1 MKTKVRRLS
10 KRTLSI
16 FLSVIMLVTAIGLGS
31 TISATAWSFSGTSYM
46 YFDNSTTNWSDSSIM
61 LLIGK
66 DSYTSVYTMTK
77 ISNTKM
83 YYCQL
88 PSSGWTDATYMAVIG
103 AGSSWGSGSF
113 GPGNRTNATHYT
125 NTYTSGLDASANQR
139 YALVPSSSSNN
150 TAISLKYFGT
160 SNDAMKYDQK
170 AYAYYKSS
178 STASYTSGS
187 TGGYVKV
194 AGYYMSSASAVTSGS
209 DGGSTS
215 SSSATYG
222 CAYDTTVTYTAT
234 AKSGYAFVGWFSST
248 SATSATSTSTTY
260 TFTVKEAKTYYARF
274 IKTCNITVSAGT
286 GGTITTPSGGSYSS
300 VQVGTA
306 QSIVASP
313 SSGYAFKNW
322 SVTNGTVASSTSA
335 STTVTPTNGSDVTVT
350 ANFESLNTPLAA
362 PSIKLNNSASNLTT
376 TASKGNKVT
385 LSWASV
391 ANAGS
396 YEIYKDGSL
405 VTTTTSTS
413 YSIERGYSYSG
424 AYTVVAVPTNTTS
437 YSSSPASNSLTLT
450 VNKVKLEAPTVS
462 PSATQIVKG
471 DTVTFSITNTNSSY
485 TAGTDYKYQHTGA
498 GNSTYADVTGLS
510 WTSGAL
516 NSTGNQTFK
525 FKATAVLTDYFE
537 NSDETSVTVE
547 VCAASAYHLTGD
559 MVTGQGGAAGWPT
572 AITTYPVDTF
582 VSKNI
587 FYRSV
592 TVSGGGAN
600 DKHYFR
606 LTDQSNQYTVT
617 EGTDTDMSTHDSSS
631 SAVTASTK
639 TTNGAM
645 YVTGNGTFKIYVDQT
660 TSGSPKVWVVSNEWS
675 IGTNAYYQTFNL
687 ATDSHNDPVAGTSGG
702 TVSGNVEVIKGQ
714 STTLTATPASGYT
727 FDGWYTSTDFT
738 TATRVSTSAS
748 YTFTPSAS
756 GDYYA
761 LFKENTPA
769 HYTLSVA
776 NVDNAT
782 VTATYN
788 GTTLQEGSG
797 TKSVPVG
804 ATVTVSITLSTGY
817 QLDSTTPSGLTT
829 GSNTFTMP
837 ASNTAVSATVSK
849 IQYALTAVVSPNYG
863 TLKFYSDSGC
873 TTEITTATYQQTF
886 YAKYTPPSAYYARN
900 NITCTSGSATR
911 SAISGNKAT
920 FTMGAGAAT
929 ITATVKAATPTFG
942 TCSDMTVYANESFTY
957 TGATLA
963 TLPNSTLTYSFN
975 GGSYQSSNTFTAPA
989 TAGTYTLTI
998 KASNKP
1004 TGISTAATATKT
1016 VSIVVKYHESTV
1028 TYYVD
1033 MHDNPTS
1040 GKTLKL
1046 AVVASNSTT
1055 AAIKTDSNGNDCE
1068 ATLTQQQSSSVYA
1081 ATVTTPVTKDG
1092 TDNYLAAY
1100 IKITYG
1106 SSSYVTEISAAQ
1118 VKDNIVGSA
1127 SPEVWLEAVNEASQ
1141 KLTVTNATR
1150 STAVPAS
1157 GYRRI
1162 YLAKPYSWQ
1171 DAEPNWKNIKVY
1183 HWGDYT
1189 DIGWNNGLSMSYLG
1203 YDSEY
1208 HYYYIDLPKTVSG
1221 NKVNNIIFQGWAD
1234 NASVPS
1240 AQTGNIENISD
1251 SANYFVLSKDGSAYN
1266 GTKGDDV
1273 VIPNYT
1279 KYVSSV
1285 KMNLTE
1291 STAVSVAPT
1300 YTGESVSYGTGNSN
1314 IVTVNSSGKLT
1325 PVGSGTTTISVT
1337 VNGTIGAKI
1346 TGGRAN
1352 GGDRITYSV
1361 NVTISDPTKFQGFNI
1376 MSFYSKEYTVNAVP
1390 DTGSTT
1396 PAYFDMSQI
1405 ETDVTG
1411 IQGVVEATNSAIITP
1426 DPSSAVTVS
1435 GATKY
1440 SAFKVKYAY
1449 SNPTD
1454 LITGYDGIS
1463 ITASVVTKS
1472 IKASG
1477 SARYGL
1483 DHWSLTGT
1491 GVSSTPT
1498 YTITKSITD
1507 GVETVKTEGIAFV
1520 DTYHTYSAVYTEYT
1534 YVDVTFVY
1542 DYYEYKPEVDED
1554 GMVNYPYDADYA
1566 GTEDRS
1572 SASFNQSTH
1581 THKTYTASSYEVRGQ
1596 TAATITPSS
1605 LVASAGEAIGAI
1617 PQNNYYTYTIDASTI
1632 PSGEIVR
1639 NASAY
1644 TATVYVH
1651 MTHAVRHYTVT
1662 LKEGSKA
1669 VTTIGNNY
1677 TYQQYAEPSVSAS
1690 SKWYADST
1698 SGPLLATGTSYKFRV
1713 KGNTNLVTEAGSIT
1727 DANFNRSEVGF
1738 SHYEVTHQ
1746 NNSQSQNVEYLL
1758 QNFYIADFFDKA
1770 KVINTDN
1777 DNLPYDDA
1785 EFVGGG
1791 VVYYSM
1797 KNNEPFSGAVDAG
1810 YVNSDGTISEADV
1823 KYLLKTQ
1830 IESKLAT
1837 NSDETLLSV
1846 LEETLSTD
1854 DAMKIVYGQE
1864 IPVTKNV
1871 ENGINTGII
1880 YRYLPLKNYTL
1891 NNNAPVLDDDKNYAF
1906 TLNNNTFRYSNSL
1919 QSYQYIYASG
1929 NENKVTNS
1937 GKDMRLYSYYVY
1949 SYLDYDEDNVPVTKY
1964 EVVLSDQYSDA
1975 STYWD
1980 GTN

>member
-10 KRTLSI
+10 RRSFSALLALLMMISTLG
-16 FLSVIMLVTAIGLGS
+16 VGS
-31 TISATAWSFSGTSYM
+31 LITVNAYDTVGIHTNATISGNWETTNLSTSDGNHYTGNIYFKGKASGNYEMGMKVAGNWKVFGGYWINSGTTY
-46 YFDNSTTNWSDSSIM
+46 N
-61 LLIGK
+61 
-66 DSYTSVYTMTK
+66 
-77 ISNTKM
+77 
-83 YYCQL
+83 
-88 PSSGWTDATYMAVIG
+88 DA
-103 AGSSWGSGSF
+103 WGSG
-113 GPGNRTNATHYT
+113 
-125 NTYTSGLDASANQR
+125 
-139 YALVPSSSSNN
+139 
-150 TAISLKYFGT
+150 
-160 SNDAMKYDQK
+160 
-170 AYAYYKSS
+170 
-178 STASYTSGS
+178 
-187 TGGYVKV
+187 
-194 AGYYMSSASAVTSGS
+194 GS
-209 DGGSTS
+209 DN
-215 SSSATYG
+215 
-222 CAYDTTVTYTAT
+222 DQIVPTTTTT
-234 AKSGYAFVGWFSST
+234 
-248 SATSATSTSTTY
+248 TTY
-260 TFTVKEAKTYYARF
+260 IKGAVDFYKEYSGKPRLV
-274 IKTCNITVSAGT
+274 ITQTALSAL
-286 GGTITTPSGGSYSS
+286 
-300 VQVGTA
+300 
-306 QSIVASP
+306 
-313 SSGYAFKNW
+313 
-322 SVTNGTVASSTSA
+322 
-335 STTVTPTNGSDVTVT
+335 STTVTVGSSTLTSGETTTIGKTNSGGSGSYSNTYKVKQGSSSGTDVTSSVLSGTTFTAPEVSSATTYYVTTTVTDSNTSATKTSAAKTITVNPKTYNITFSQPTNGSIKVNNSTSSPVSVVKGNSVSLVVTPNSGYRIKTLTDNGSAVSAAVGKTTAYTYTISNVT
-350 ANFESLNTPLAA
+350 AAHTIAATMEAANTPLAA

-396 YEIYKDGSL
+396 YEIYKNGSL
-405 VTTTTSTS
+405 VTTITSTS

-450 VNKVKLEAPTVS
+450 VNKVKLVAPTVS

-471 DTVTFSITNTNSSY
+471 GTVTFSITNTNSSY

-525 FKATAVLTDYFE
+525 FKATAVLTDYFS

-559 MVTGQGGAAGWPT
+559 MVTGQGGANGWPT
-572 AITTYPVDTF
+572 AITTYPVNTF

-617 EGTDTDMSTHDSSS
+617 EGSDTDMSTHDSSS
-631 SAVTASTK
+631 SAVTASKK

-687 ATDSHNDPVAGTSGG
+687 ATDSHNNPVAGTSGG

-776 NVDNAT
+776 SVDNAT

-804 ATVTVSITLSTGY
+804 ATVTVSITLDTGC
-817 QLDSTTPSGLTT
+817 QLDSTTPSGLTSGT
-829 GSNTFTMP
+829 STFTMP

-849 IQYALTAVVSPNYG
+849 IQYALNAVVSPNYG
-863 TLKFYSDSGC
+863 TLKFYSDSNC
-873 TTEITTATYQQTF
+873 TIEITTATYQQTF
-886 YAKYTPPSAYYARN
+886 YAKYTPPSDYYVLDSFSKSGTGLSNTATN
-900 NITCTSGSATR
+900 GNIG
-911 SAISGNKAT
+911 T
-920 FTMGAGAAT
+920 FKMGYAPAT
-929 ITATVKAATPTFG
+929 ITANVKAATPTFG
-942 TCSDMTVYANESFTY
+942 TCSGMTVYANESFTY
-957 TGATLA
+957 EGATLA
-963 TLPNSTLTYSFN
+963 TLPNSTLTYTFQGTTNST
-975 GGSYQSSNTFTAPA
+975 GVFTAPT
-989 TAGTYTLTI
+989 TAGTYNLTI
-998 KASNKP
+998 TASNQP
-1004 TGISTAATATKT
+1004 AGISTAATATTT
-1016 VSIVVKYHESTV
+1016 VSIVVKYYESRV

-1046 AVVASNSTT
+1046 AVVASNSTS
-1055 AAIKTDSNGNDCE
+1055 AAIKTNSDGNDCE

-1081 ATVTTPVTKDG
+1081 AEVTTPVTKDG
-1092 TDNYLAAY
+1092 TDNYLAVY

-1106 SSSYVTEISAAQ
+1106 SSSYVTTISAAQ
-1118 VKDNIVGSA
+1118 VKNNIVGSG
-1127 SPEVWLEAVNEASQ
+1127 SHEVWLEAVNEASQ
-1141 KLTVTNATR
+1141 KLTVTNATN
-1150 STAVPAS
+1150 SSVVPAS

-1162 YLAKPYSWQ
+1162 YLAKPYSW
-1171 DAEPNWKNIKVY
+1171 DSTTEANWENIGIY

-1189 DIGWNNGLSMSYLG
+1189 DIGWNNGVVMKYLG
-1203 YDSEY
+1203 YDSTDSSGY
-1208 HYYYIDLPKTVSG
+1208 KYYYADIK
-1221 NKVNNIIFQGWAD
+1221 KEANNIIFQGWGSNTSAG
-1234 NASVPS
+1234 SYS
-1240 AQTGNIENISD
+1240 KAQTGNIENISS
-1251 SANYFVLSKDGSAYN
+1251 SANYFVLSKDGNSYT
-1266 GTKGDDV
+1266 GKKGDDV

-1279 KYVSSV
+1279 RHISNV
-1285 KMNLTE
+1285 KMDVNG
-1291 STAVSVAPT
+1291 TASLAPT
-1300 YTGESVSYGTGNSN
+1300 YTGADVVYESSDSSKVSINESGVITGLAS
-1314 IVTVNSSGKLT
+1314 
-1325 PVGSGTTTISVT
+1325 TISNGVDSPVT
-1337 VNGTIGAKI
+1337 ITVKVRGTIGAKI
-1346 TGGRAN
+1346 TSEDDDN
-1352 GGDRITYSV
+1352 KEYLSYTV
-1361 NVTISDPTKFQGFNI
+1361 NVSVHDPTKFNGFNI
-1376 MSFYSKEYTVNAVP
+1376 MSFYSKEYTVKAVP
-1390 DTGSTT
+1390 NEGSTK

-1426 DPSSAVTVS
+1426 DPSSAVTVN
-1435 GATKY
+1435 GKTKY

-1449 SNPTD
+1449 SHPTD
-1454 LITGYDGIS
+1454 SITDYKNIS

-1472 IKASG
+1472 IKRQG
-1477 SARYGL
+1477 TKRYGL
-1483 DHWSLTGT
+1483 DHWTLTGT
-1491 GVSSTPT
+1491 GATFDPNYFT
-1498 YTITKSITD
+1498 TKTITD
-1507 GVETVKTEGIAFV
+1507 GVETVKTEGIEFS
-1520 DTYHTYSAVYTEYT
+1520 DTYHTYSAIFTEYD
-1534 YVDVTFVY
+1534 YVDVTFIY
-1542 DYYEYKPEVDED
+1542 DYYEYKPEVDEN
-1554 GMVNYPYDADYA
+1554 GMVKYPYDANYV
-1566 GTEDRS
+1566 GTEDRFDD
-1572 SASFNQSTH
+1572 SFNEKTH
-1581 THKTYTASSYEVRGQ
+1581 IYKTYTASSYEVREQ
-1596 TAATITPSS
+1596 TADDITPSS

-1617 PQNNYYTYTIDASTI
+1617 PQNNYYTYTIDDSTI
-1632 PSGEIVR
+1632 PSGEIEKT
-1639 NASAY
+1639 SEY
-1644 TATVYVH
+1644 TATVHVH
-1651 MTHAVRHYTVT
+1651 MIHDVRRYTVT
-1662 LKEGSKA
+1662 LKEGTEE
-1669 VTTIGNNY
+1669 VTTIGENY
-1677 TYQQYAEPSVSAS
+1677 TYQQYVEPSVSDSSTPSDSAS
-1690 SKWYADST
+1690 STKWYALDKNGKK
-1698 SGPLLATGTSYKFRV
+1698 GPLLATGKSYKFRV

-1727 DANFNRSEVGF
+1727 DAKFNRSEVGF

-1746 NNSQSQNVEYLL
+1746 NNSQSQKVEYLL

-1770 KVINTDN
+1770 KVTNN
-1777 DNLPYDDA
+1777 QGLPYDDA

-1797 KNNEPFSGAVDAG
+1797 TDGENNTKTPFANAVNSG
-1810 YVNSDGTISEADV
+1810 YVNSNGTVAADNIKAMITSKIEENYDSELADEIG
-1823 KYLLKTQ
+1823 T
-1830 IESKLAT
+1830 E
-1837 NSDETLLSV
+1837 
-1846 LEETLSTD
+1846 
-1854 DAMKIVYGQE
+1854 DAMKIAYGQE

-1871 ENGINTGII
+1871 ENGVNTGII

-1891 NNNAPVLDDDKNYAF
+1891 NNNAPVKDSDGNYKF
-1906 TLNNNTFRYSNSL
+1906 TLNKNTFRYSNTL

-1929 NENKVTNS
+1929 NENKATNR

-1964 EVVLSDQYSDA
+1964 KVILSDRYSDA

-1980 GTN
+1980 GKS

>member
-10 KRTLSI
+10 RR
-16 FLSVIMLVTAIGLGS
+16 
-31 TISATAWSFSGTSYM
+31 SFSALLALLM
-46 YFDNSTTNWSDSSIM
+46 MISTLGVGS
-61 LLIGK
+61 LITVNAYDTVG
-66 DSYTSVYTMTK
+66 
-77 ISNTKM
+77 IH
-83 YYCQL
+83 
-88 PSSGWTDATYMAVIG
+88 
-103 AGSSWGSGSF
+103 
-113 GPGNRTNATHYT
+113 TNATISGNWETTNLSTSDGNHYT
-125 NTYTSGLDASANQR
+125 GNIYFKGKASGN
-139 YALVPSSSSNN
+139 YEM
-150 TAISLKYFGT
+150 G
-160 SNDAMKYDQK
+160 M
-170 AYAYYKSS
+170 
-178 STASYTSGS
+178 
-187 TGGYVKV
+187 KV
-194 AGYYMSSASAVTSGS
+194 AGNWKVFGGYWIESGNTYNTAWNS
-209 DGGSTS
+209 GGSANDQIKPIS
-215 SSSATYG
+215 
-222 CAYDTTVTYTAT
+222 
-234 AKSGYAFVGWFSST
+234 
-248 SATSATSTSTTY
+248 TSTSTY
-260 TFTVKEAKTYYARF
+260 IKATVEFYKEYSGKPWLKITQSTLSALSTNVTVGSSTLTSGETTTIGKT
-274 IKTCNITVSAGT
+274 N
-286 GGTITTPSGGSYSS
+286 SGGSGSYSNTYKVRQGSSSGTDVTSS
-300 VQVGTA
+300 VLSGTTFTA
-306 QSIVASP
+306 PEVSSATTYYVTTTVTDSNTSATKTSSAKTITVNPQTYDITFSQPTNGSIKVNNSTSSPVSIVKGNSVSLVITP
-313 SSGYAFKNW
+313 SSGYKIK
-322 SVTNGTVASSTSA
+322 TLTD
-335 STTVTPTNGSDVTVT
+335 NGSAVSAAVGKTTAYTYTISNVT
-350 ANFESLNTPLAA
+350 AAHTIAATMEAANTPLAA
-362 PSIKLNNSASNLTT
+362 PSIKLNNSASNLNT

-396 YEIYKDGSL
+396 YEIYKNGSL
-405 VTTTTSTS
+405 VTTITSTS

-450 VNKVKLEAPTVS
+450 VNKVKLVAPTVS

-471 DTVTFSITNTNSSY
+471 GTVTFSITNTNSSY

-525 FKATAVLTDYFE
+525 FKATAVLTDYFS

-559 MVTGQGGAAGWPT
+559 MVTGQGGANGWPT
-572 AITTYPVDTF
+572 AITTYPVNTF

-617 EGTDTDMSTHDSSS
+617 EGSDTDMSTHDSSS
-631 SAVTASTK
+631 SAVTASKK

-687 ATDSHNDPVAGTSGG
+687 ATDSHNNPVAGTSGG

-776 NVDNAT
+776 SVDNAT

-829 GSNTFTMP
+829 GTSTFTMP

-849 IQYALTAVVSPNYG
+849 IQYALTAAVSPNYG
-863 TLKFYSDSGC
+863 TLKFYSNSGC

-920 FTMGAGAAT
+920 FQMGAGAAT

-942 TCSDMTVYANESFTY
+942 TCSGMTVYANESFTY
-957 TGATLA
+957 TGANLA
-963 TLPNSTLTYSFN
+963 TLPNSTL
-975 GGSYQSSNTFTAPA
+975 SYTFQGTTNSTGVFTAPT
-989 TAGTYTLTI
+989 TAGTYNLTI
-998 KASNKP
+998 TASNKP
-1004 TGISTAATATKT
+1004 AGISTAATATTT

-1046 AVVASNSTT
+1046 AVVASNSTS
-1055 AAIKTDSNGNDCE
+1055 AAIKKDSNGNNCE

-1081 ATVTTPVTKDG
+1081 ATVTTPVTKNG

-1118 VKDNIVGSA
+1118 VKNNIVGSA

-1162 YLAKPYSWQ
+1162 YLAKPYSWNSTTEA
-1171 DAEPNWKNIKVY
+1171 DWENIGIY

-1189 DIGWNNGLSMSYLG
+1189 DIGWDNGVVMKYLG
-1203 YDSEY
+1203 YDSTGSSGY
-1208 HYYYIDLPKTVSG
+1208 KYYYADIK
-1221 NKVNNIIFQGWAD
+1221 KEANNIIFQGWGSNTSAG
-1234 NASVPS
+1234 SYS
-1240 AQTGNIENISD
+1240 KAQTGNIENISS

-1300 YTGESVSYGTGNSN
+1300 YTGKSVSYGTGNSN

-1325 PVGSGTTTISVT
+1325 PVASGTTTISVT

-1361 NVTISDPTKFQGFNI
+1361 NVTISDPTKFHGFNI

-1390 DTGSTT
+1390 DTGSTK

-1440 SAFKVKYAY
+1440 SAIKVKYAY

-1483 DHWSLTGT
+1483 DHWTLTGT
-1491 GVSSTPT
+1491 GGSSTPT
-1498 YTITKSITD
+1498 YTTTKSITD

-1554 GMVNYPYDADYA
+1554 GMVNYPYDAAYA

-1572 SASFNQSTH
+1572 SASFNQNTH
-1581 THKTYTASSYEVRGQ
+1581 THKTYTASSFEVRGK
-1596 TAATITPSS
+1596 TATTINSEN
-1605 LVASAGEAIGAI
+1605 LVPYAAQAIGAI

-1639 NASAY
+1639 NTSAY
-1644 TATVYVH
+1644 TATVHVH
-1651 MTHAVRHYTVT
+1651 MTHAVRHYTVK
-1662 LKEGSKA
+1662 LKEGSKT

-1690 SKWYADST
+1690 SKWYALDKNGEK
-1698 SGPLLATGTSYKFRV
+1698 GPLLATGTSYKFRV
-1713 KGNTNLVTEAGSIT
+1713 KGNTNLATEAGSIT

-1830 IESKLAT
+1830 IESKLAN

-1906 TLNNNTFRYSNSL
+1906 TLNDNTFRYSNSL

>member
-10 KRTLSI
+10 RR
-16 FLSVIMLVTAIGLGS
+16 
-31 TISATAWSFSGTSYM
+31 SFSALLALLM
-46 YFDNSTTNWSDSSIM
+46 MISTLGVGS
-61 LLIGK
+61 LITVNAYDTVG
-66 DSYTSVYTMTK
+66 
-77 ISNTKM
+77 IH
-83 YYCQL
+83 
-88 PSSGWTDATYMAVIG
+88 
-103 AGSSWGSGSF
+103 
-113 GPGNRTNATHYT
+113 TNATISGNWETTNLSTTDGNHYT
-125 NTYTSGLDASANQR
+125 GNIYFKGKASGN
-139 YALVPSSSSNN
+139 YEM
-150 TAISLKYFGT
+150 G
-160 SNDAMKYDQK
+160 M
-170 AYAYYKSS
+170 
-178 STASYTSGS
+178 
-187 TGGYVKV
+187 KV
-194 AGYYMSSASAVTSGS
+194 AGNWKVFGGYWIESGNTYNTAWNS
-209 DGGSTS
+209 GGSANDQIKPIS
-215 SSSATYG
+215 
-222 CAYDTTVTYTAT
+222 
-234 AKSGYAFVGWFSST
+234 
-248 SATSATSTSTTY
+248 TSTSTY
-260 TFTVKEAKTYYARF
+260 IKATVEFYKEYSGKPWLKITQSTLSALSTNVTVGSSTLTSGETTTIGKT
-274 IKTCNITVSAGT
+274 N
-286 GGTITTPSGGSYSS
+286 SGGSGSYSNTYKVRQGSSTGTDVTSS
-300 VQVGTA
+300 VLSGTTFTA
-306 QSIVASP
+306 PEVSSATTYYVTTTVTDSNTSATKTSSAKTITVNPQTYDITFSQPTNGSIKVNNSTSSPVSIVKGNSVSLVITP
-313 SSGYAFKNW
+313 SSGYKIK
-322 SVTNGTVASSTSA
+322 TLTD
-335 STTVTPTNGSDVTVT
+335 NGSAVSAAVGKTTAYTYTISNVT
-350 ANFESLNTPLAA
+350 AAHTIAATMEAANTPLAA
-362 PSIKLNNSASNLTT
+362 PSIKLNSSASNLTT

-396 YEIYKDGSL
+396 YEIYKNGSL
-405 VTTTTSTS
+405 VTTITSRS

-450 VNKVKLEAPTVS
+450 VNKVKLAAPTVS

-471 DTVTFSITNTNSSY
+471 GTVTFSITNTNASY

-559 MVTGQGGAAGWPT
+559 MVTGQGGANGWPT
-572 AITTYPVDTF
+572 AITTYPVNTF

-631 SAVTASTK
+631 SAVTASKK

-687 ATDSHNDPVAGTSGG
+687 ATDSHNNPVAGTSGG

-727 FDGWYTSTDFT
+727 FDGWYSSSDF
-738 TATRVSTSAS
+738 ASGNKVSSSAS

-776 NVDNAT
+776 SVANAT

-829 GSNTFTMP
+829 GTSTFTMP
-837 ASNTAVSATVSK
+837 TSNTAVSATVSK

-863 TLKFYSDSGC
+863 TLKFYSNSNC

-920 FTMGAGAAT
+920 FQMGAGAAT

-942 TCSDMTVYANESFTY
+942 TCSGMTVYANESFTY
-957 TGATLA
+957 TGANLA
-963 TLPNSTLTYSFN
+963 TLPNSTL
-975 GGSYQSSNTFTAPA
+975 SYTFQGTTNSTGVFTAPT
-989 TAGTYTLTI
+989 TAGTYNLTI
-998 KASNKP
+998 TASNKP
-1004 TGISTAATATKT
+1004 TGISTAATATTT

-1046 AVVASNSTT
+1046 AVVASNSTS
-1055 AAIKTDSNGNDCE
+1055 AAIKKDSDGNNCE

-1081 ATVTTPVTKDG
+1081 ATVTTPVTKSG

-1106 SSSYVTEISAAQ
+1106 SKSYVTEISAAQ
-1118 VKDNIVGSA
+1118 VKNNIVGSA

-1162 YLAKPYSWQ
+1162 YLAKPYSWNSTTEA
-1171 DAEPNWKNIKVY
+1171 DWENIGIY

-1189 DIGWNNGLSMSYLG
+1189 DIGWDNGIVMKYLG
-1203 YDSEY
+1203 YDSTGSSGY
-1208 HYYYIDLPKTVSG
+1208 KYYYADIK
-1221 NKVNNIIFQGWAD
+1221 KEANNIIFQGWGSNTSAG
-1234 NASVPS
+1234 SYS
-1240 AQTGNIENISD
+1240 KAQTGNIENISS

-1300 YTGESVSYGTGNSN
+1300 YTGKSVSYGTGNSN

-1325 PVGSGTTTISVT
+1325 PVASGTTTISVT

-1361 NVTISDPTKFQGFNI
+1361 NVTISDPTKFHGFNI

-1390 DTGSTT
+1390 DTGSTK

-1426 DPSSAVTVS
+1426 DPSSAVTVN

-1440 SAFKVKYAY
+1440 SAIKVKYAY

-1483 DHWSLTGT
+1483 DHWTLTGT
-1491 GVSSTPT
+1491 GGSSTPT
-1498 YTITKSITD
+1498 YTTTKSITD

-1554 GMVNYPYDADYA
+1554 GMVNYPYDADYV

-1572 SASFNQSTH
+1572 SASFNQNTH
-1581 THKTYTASSYEVRGQ
+1581 THKTYTASSFEVRGK
-1596 TAATITPSS
+1596 TATTINSEN
-1605 LVASAGEAIGAI
+1605 LVPYAAQAIGAI
-1617 PQNNYYTYTIDASTI
+1617 PQNNYYTYTINTSTI

-1677 TYQQYAEPSVSAS
+1677 TYQQYVEPSVLAS
-1690 SKWYADST
+1690 SKWYALDKNGEK
-1698 SGPLLATGTSYKFRV
+1698 GPLLATGTSYKFRV
-1713 KGNTNLVTEAGSIT
+1713 KGNTNLATEAGSIT

-1746 NNSQSQNVEYLL
+1746 NNSQNQNVEYLL

-1830 IESKLAT
+1830 IESKLAN

-1906 TLNNNTFRYSNSL
+1906 TLNDNTFRYSNSL

>member
-16 FLSVIMLVTAIGLGS
+16 VMAFVLLVTIFAAG
-31 TISATAWSFSGTSYM
+31 TISASAGYHHYAKRIFFGMPVEWTSN
-46 YFDNSTTNWSDSSIM
+46 NSKVY
-61 LLIGK
+61 LCAYQGG
-66 DSYTSVYTMTK
+66 YTHVIQELTK
-77 ISNTKM
+77 ISDSNIYGNTNGVNLDHSSWNNENL
-83 YYCQL
+83 YIAASGSAI
-88 PSSGWTDATYMAVIG
+88 SSGRG
-103 AGSSWGSGSF
+103 KKG
-113 GPGNRTNATHYT
+113 THYT
-125 NTYTSGLDASANQR
+125 SELSGNVLND
-139 YALVPSSSSNN
+139 SNN
-150 TAISLKYFGT
+150 TYLFYTTTTSSTTGNTLASAYTNYDDISYLGDWKINQT
-160 SNDAMKYDQK
+160 ASP
-170 AYAYYKSS
+170 YYKSS
-178 STASYTSGS
+178 STGSYTSGT
-187 TGGYVKV
+187 TGGTTSVSSYVF
-194 AGYYMSSASAVTSGS
+194 SSGTAFTT
-209 DGGSTS
+209 STS
-215 SSSATYG
+215 QG
-222 CAYDTTVTYTAT
+222 CPGAKVTMTAT
-234 AKSGYAFVGWFSST
+234 ANTGYSFVGWFSST
-248 SATSATSTSTTY
+248 SETSALSTSTTY
-260 TFTVKEAKTYYARF
+260 TYNVNSTSAKTVYARF

-306 QSIVASP
+306 QSIVATP

-335 STTVTPTNGSDVTVT
+335 STTVTPTSDSDVTVT

-362 PSIKLNNSASNLTT
+362 PSIKLNNSASDLTT
-376 TASKGNKVT
+376 TASRGNNVT

-405 VTTTTSTS
+405 ITTTTSTS

-450 VNKVKLEAPTVS
+450 VNKVKLAAPTVS

-471 DTVTFSITNTNSSY
+471 GTVTFSITNTNSSY

-510 WTSGAL
+510 WTSDAL

-525 FKATAVLTDYFE
+525 FKATALLTDYFE

-547 VCAASAYHLTGD
+547 VCAAPVYYLTGS
-559 MVTGQGGAAGWPT
+559 MVYTSGTDAQKWATGNNS
-572 AITTYPVDTF
+572 YPVDTF
-582 VSKNI
+582 VEKNV

-592 TVSGGGAN
+592 QITGGGTS

-606 LTDQSNQYTVT
+606 LTNLTNQYTKT
-617 EGTDTDMSTHDSSS
+617 SGEDTDMSTHNSAST
-631 SAVTASTK
+631 AVTASTTGEK
-639 TTNGAM
+639 GAM

-702 TVSGNVEVIKGQ
+702 TVSGNVEVIKGE
-714 STTLTATPASGYT
+714 STTLIATPASGYT

-738 TATRVSTSAS
+738 TATRVSTDAS

-761 LFKENTPA
+761 LFKENTPE

-776 NVDNAT
+776 SVDNAT

-797 TKSVPVG
+797 TKPVPVG
-804 ATVTVSITLSTGY
+804 ATVTVSITLDTGY
-817 QLDSTTPSGLTT
+817 QLDSATPSGLTT

-837 ASNTAVSATVSK
+837 ASTTAVSATVSK

-863 TLKFYSDSGC
+863 TLKFYSNSGC

-886 YAKYTPPSAYYARN
+886 YAKYTPPSDYYELDSFT
-900 NITCTSGSATR
+900 ISGTGSSKTSTSGN
-911 SAISGNKAT
+911 IGT
-920 FTMGAGAAT
+920 FKMGYAAAT
-929 ITATVKAATPTFG
+929 ITATVKAAKPTFG
-942 TCSDMTVYANESFTY
+942 TCSGMTVYANESFTY
-957 TGATLA
+957 AGATLA
-963 TLPNSTLTYSFN
+963 TLPNSTL
-975 GGSYQSSNTFTAPA
+975 SYTFQGTTNSTGVFTAPT

-998 KASNKP
+998 TASNQP
-1004 TGISTAATATKT
+1004 AGISTAATATTT

-1040 GKTLKL
+1040 GKTLEL

-1055 AAIKTDSNGNDCE
+1055 AEIKTDSDGNNCE

-1081 ATVTTPVTKDG
+1081 ATVTTPVTKNG

-1127 SPEVWLEAVNEASQ
+1127 SREVWLEAVNEASQ

-1171 DAEPNWKNIKVY
+1171 DAEPKWKNIKVY

-1189 DIGWNNGLSMSYLG
+1189 DIGWNNGLPMSYLG
-1203 YDSEY
+1203 YDSGY

-1300 YTGESVSYGTGNSN
+1300 YTGKSVSYKSNDTGV
-1314 IVTVNSSGKLT
+1314 VTVNSSGKLT
-1325 PVGSGTTTISVT
+1325 PVASGTTTISVT

-1346 TGGRAN
+1346 TGGIAN
-1352 GGDRITYSV
+1352 GGDRITYPV
-1361 NVTISDPTKFQGFNI
+1361 NVTISDPTKFHGFNI

-1491 GVSSTPT
+1491 GGSSTPT
-1498 YTITKSITD
+1498 YTKTKSITD

-1572 SASFNQSTH
+1572 SASFNTSTH
-1581 THKTYTASSYEVRGQ
+1581 THKTYTASSFEVRGK
-1596 TAATITPSS
+1596 TAATIDSES
-1605 LVASAGEAIGAI
+1605 LVPYAAQAIGAI
-1617 PQNNYYTYTIDASTI
+1617 PQNNYYTYTINASTI

-1639 NASAY
+1639 DTSAY

-1690 SKWYADST
+1690 SKWYALDKNGEK
-1698 SGPLLATGTSYKFRV
+1698 GPLLATGTSYKFRV
-1713 KGNTNLVTEAGSIT
+1713 KGNTNLVTQTGSIT
-1727 DANFNRSEVGF
+1727 DADFNRSEVGF

-1746 NNSQSQNVEYLL
+1746 NNSQNQNVEYLL

-1830 IESKLAT
+1830 IESKLAN

>member
-1 MKTKVRRLS
+1 MISTLGVGSLITVNAFDTVGIHTNATISGNWETTNLSTSDGNHYTGNIYFKGKASGNYEMGMKVAGNWKVFGGYWIKSGDVYNTAWNSGGNNNDQIVPTTTTTTTYIKGAVDFYKEYSGNPRLVITQTTLNLSTTVTVGSSTLTSGETTTIGKTNSGGSGSYSNTYKVRRGSSSGTDVTSSVLS
-10 KRTLSI
+10 GTT
-16 FLSVIMLVTAIGLGS
+16 FTAPEVTTA
-31 TISATAWSFSGTSYM
+31 TTYYVTTTVTDNNTSATKT
-46 YFDNSTTNWSDSSIM
+46 
-61 LLIGK
+61 
-66 DSYTSVYTMTK
+66 
-77 ISNTKM
+77 
-83 YYCQL
+83 
-88 PSSGWTDATYMAVIG
+88 
-103 AGSSWGSGSF
+103 
-113 GPGNRTNATHYT
+113 
-125 NTYTSGLDASANQR
+125 
-139 YALVPSSSSNN
+139 
-150 TAISLKYFGT
+150 
-160 SNDAMKYDQK
+160 
-170 AYAYYKSS
+170 
-178 STASYTSGS
+178 
-187 TGGYVKV
+187 
-194 AGYYMSSASAVTSGS
+194 SSAKTITVNPQTYDITFSQPTNGS
-209 DGGSTS
+209 IKVNNSTS
-215 SSSATYG
+215 SP
-222 CAYDTTVTYTAT
+222 V
-234 AKSGYAFVGWFSST
+234 
-248 SATSATSTSTTY
+248 
-260 TFTVKEAKTYYARF
+260 
-274 IKTCNITVSAGT
+274 
-286 GGTITTPSGGSYSS
+286 
-300 VQVGTA
+300 
-306 QSIVASP
+306 SIVKGNSVSLVITP
-313 SSGYAFKNW
+313 SSGYKIK
-322 SVTNGTVASSTSA
+322 TLTD
-335 STTVTPTNGSDVTVT
+335 NGSAVSAAVGKTTAYTYTISNVT
-350 ANFESLNTPLAA
+350 AAHTIAATMEAANTPLAA

-396 YEIYKDGSL
+396 YEIYKNGSL
-405 VTTTTSTS
+405 VTTITSTS

-450 VNKVKLEAPTVS
+450 VNKVKLAAPTVS

-471 DTVTFSITNTNSSY
+471 GTVTFSITNTNSSY

-498 GNSTYADVTGLS
+498 GNSTYADVTELS

-525 FKATAVLTDYFE
+525 FKATAVLTDYFS

-572 AITTYPVDTF
+572 AITTYPVNTF

-631 SAVTASTK
+631 SAVTASKK

-687 ATDSHNDPVAGTSGG
+687 ATDSHNNPVAGTSGG

-714 STTLTATPASGYT
+714 STTLTATAASGYT

-738 TATRVSTSAS
+738 TATRKSTDAS
-748 YTFTPSAS
+748 YTFTPDAS

-782 VTATYN
+782 VKATYN

-797 TKSVPVG
+797 SKSVPVG

-817 QLDSTTPSGLTT
+817 KLDSTTPSGLTSGT
-829 GSNTFTMP
+829 STFTMP

-849 IQYALTAVVSPNYG
+849 IQYALTAAVSPNYG
-863 TLKFYSDSGC
+863 TLKFYSNSNC
-873 TTEITTATYQQTF
+873 TAEITTATYQQTF

-942 TCSDMTVYANESFTY
+942 TCSGMTVYANESFTY
-957 TGATLA
+957 TGASLA
-963 TLPNSTLTYSFN
+963 TLPNSTL
-975 GGSYQSSNTFTAPA
+975 SYTFQGTTNSTGVFTAPT

-998 KASNKP
+998 TASNKP
-1004 TGISTAATATKT
+1004 TGISTAATATTT

-1046 AVVASNSTT
+1046 AVVASNSTS
-1055 AAIKTDSNGNDCE
+1055 AAIKKDSDGNNCE

-1081 ATVTTPVTKDG
+1081 ATVTTPVTKNG

-1118 VKDNIVGSA
+1118 VKNNIVGSA

-1162 YLAKPYSWQ
+1162 YLAKPYSWNSTTEA
-1171 DAEPNWKNIKVY
+1171 DWENIGIY

-1189 DIGWNNGLSMSYLG
+1189 DIGWDNGVVMKYLG
-1203 YDSEY
+1203 YDSTGSSGY
-1208 HYYYIDLPKTVSG
+1208 KYYYADIK
-1221 NKVNNIIFQGWAD
+1221 KEANNIIFQGWGSNTSAG
-1234 NASVPS
+1234 SYS
-1240 AQTGNIENISD
+1240 KAQTGNIENISS

-1300 YTGESVSYGTGNSN
+1300 YTGKSVSYGTGNSN

-1325 PVGSGTTTISVT
+1325 PVASGTTTISVT

-1346 TGGRAN
+1346 TGGRSN

-1361 NVTISDPTKFQGFNI
+1361 NVTISDPTKFHGFNI

-1426 DPSSAVTVS
+1426 VPSSAVTVS

-1440 SAFKVKYAY
+1440 SAIKVKYAY

-1483 DHWSLTGT
+1483 DHWTLTGT
-1491 GVSSTPT
+1491 GGSSTPT
-1498 YTITKSITD
+1498 YTTTKSITD

-1572 SASFNQSTH
+1572 SASFNQNTH

-1596 TAATITPSS
+1596 TAASITPSS

-1617 PQNNYYTYTIDASTI
+1617 PQNNYYTYTINASTI

-1639 NASAY
+1639 NTSAY

-1662 LKEGSKA
+1662 LKEGSKTA
-1669 VTTIGNNY
+1669 TTIGNNY
-1677 TYQQYAEPSVSAS
+1677 TYQQYVEPSVSAS
-1690 SKWYADST
+1690 SKWYALDKNGEK
-1698 SGPLLATGTSYKFRV
+1698 GPLLATGKSYKFRV
-1713 KGNTNLVTEAGSIT
+1713 KGNTNLATEAGSIT

-1830 IESKLAT
+1830 IESKLAN